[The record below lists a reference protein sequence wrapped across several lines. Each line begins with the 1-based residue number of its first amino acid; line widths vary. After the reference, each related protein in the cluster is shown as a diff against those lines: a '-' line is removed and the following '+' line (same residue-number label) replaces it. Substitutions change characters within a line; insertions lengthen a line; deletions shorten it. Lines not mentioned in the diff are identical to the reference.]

1 MFRIKCPSAKWQ
13 ICGSLSDSGTL
24 TSLQLEGPAF
34 QFSLRE
40 IQLARHT
47 ETLQFSTKS
56 DIARDSAAAL
66 KLTARIRL
74 LLIGF
79 IIGLVIS
86 GATALP
92 LPQEMNWLLQRMG
105 YGPEVSADGHSG
117 LVLWLLMVRGALQD
131 NAVKYP
137 FLAYGTD
144 WLAFGHFV
152 IAVAFYGPYRD
163 PVKNIWVVDFGRI
176 ACALVIPY
184 ALIFGAIRGIPF
196 GWRLI
201 DCAFGLL
208 GYPVL
213 TLCRRWIDELA
224 ASSNN

>member
-1 MFRIKCPSAKWQ
+1 MSLHSAVSKADRETTAETDQ
-13 ICGSLSDSGTL
+13 ANAGRLL
-24 TSLQLEGPAF
+24 T
-34 QFSLRE
+34 
-40 IQLARHT
+40 
-47 ETLQFSTKS
+47 
-56 DIARDSAAAL
+56 
-66 KLTARIRL
+66 RIRL
-74 LLIGF
+74 MLVAF

-92 LPQEMNWLLQRMG
+92 LPMEMNWLLARMG
-105 YGPEVSADGHSG
+105 YGPEVSAAGHTG
-117 LVLWLLMVRGALQD
+117 LAMWLLTVRGALMD
-131 NAVKYP
+131 DAARHP

-163 PVKNIWVVDFGRI
+163 PVRNIWVIDFGRI

-184 ALIFGAIRGIPF
+184 ALVFGAIRGIPF

-201 DCAFGLL
+201 DCAFGLA

-213 TLCRRWIDELA
+213 TLCRRWIEAFAA
-224 ASSNN
+224 ASSQTLK